1 MSRLQK
7 DDILKLPISVRSWI
21 LLRYYLDETWDPDV
35 FRKVIDDYYDEMPL
49 FEVNNLFS
57 SAEKRMSN
65 YDFQEMLNYLFK
77 MKNRVRLHKI
87 TDTEILI
94 TQLTL
99 SVDLPGVT
107 FLVNPFFVFRRGVK
121 LVKS

>member
-1 MSRLQK
+1 MSRLHK
-7 DDILKLPISVRSWI
+7 DDVLKLPISVRSWI

-49 FEVNNLFS
+49 FEINNLFS
-57 SAEKRMSN
+57 SVETRMSN

-77 MKNRVRLHKI
+77 MKNRIRLHKI

-94 TQLTL
+94 TQLPL
-99 SVDLPGVT
+99 SVDLP
-107 FLVNPFFVFRRGVK
+107 
-121 LVKS
+121 

>member
-1 MSRLQK
+1 MNRLQK
-7 DDILKLPISVRSWI
+7 NDILKLPISVRSWI
-21 LLRYYLDETWDPDV
+21 LLRYYLDETWDLDV

-77 MKNRVRLHKI
+77 MKNRICLHKI
-87 TDTEILI
+87 TDTEIL
-94 TQLTL
+94 TY
-99 SVDLPGVT
+99 
-107 FLVNPFFVFRRGVK
+107 K
-121 LVKS
+121 

>member
-1 MSRLQK
+1 MSSFIVMA
-7 DDILKLPISVRSWI
+7 DFLKLPISVRSWI

-49 FEVNNLFS
+49 FEINNLFS
-57 SAEKRMSN
+57 SVETRMSN

-77 MKNRVRLHKI
+77 MKNRIRLHKI

-94 TQLTL
+94 TQLPL
-99 SVDLPGVT
+99 SVDLP
-107 FLVNPFFVFRRGVK
+107 
-121 LVKS
+121 

>member
-1 MSRLQK
+1 M
-7 DDILKLPISVRSWI
+7 
-21 LLRYYLDETWDPDV
+21 

-94 TQLTL
+94 TQLPL
-99 SVDLPGVT
+99 SVDLP
-107 FLVNPFFVFRRGVK
+107 
-121 LVKS
+121 

>member
-1 MSRLQK
+1 M
-7 DDILKLPISVRSWI
+7 
-21 LLRYYLDETWDPDV
+21 

-99 SVDLPGVT
+99 SVDLP
-107 FLVNPFFVFRRGVK
+107 
-121 LVKS
+121 

>member
-21 LLRYYLDETWDPDV
+21 LLRYYLDETWDSDV

-94 TQLTL
+94 TQLPL
-99 SVDLPGVT
+99 SVDLP
-107 FLVNPFFVFRRGVK
+107 
-121 LVKS
+121 

>member
-1 MSRLQK
+1 MSRMQK

-21 LLRYYLDETWDPDV
+21 LLRHYLDETWDPDV

-65 YDFQEMLNYLFK
+65 NDFQEMLNYLFK
-77 MKNRVRLHKI
+77 MKNRVRLYKI
-87 TDTEILI
+87 TDTEIL
-94 TQLTL
+94 TY
-99 SVDLPGVT
+99 
-107 FLVNPFFVFRRGVK
+107 K
-121 LVKS
+121 